1 MHCCCIF
8 LATHISVQLKK
19 IFLYEKILSISLYA
33 KQNTFCQ
40 IKCEINFSN
49 HEWIIARN
57 VDQDLNFYKKLI
69 LDIQHNYL
77 YFSFIE
83 SFCINN
89 RIRKINSQQ
98 KINTKIFFQSSSWLC
113 NKQSKGLK
121 NDLVHWVLF
130 YLQLHHLKFISWGF
144 WCGGSGGVWNWVKW
158 SELRTFGNVDLP
170 CWWSESTHHHL

>member
-1 MHCCCIF
+1 MNHCKKCRSRLEF
-8 LATHISVQLKK
+8 LQK
-19 IFLYEKILSISLYA
+19 
-33 KQNTFCQ
+33 
-40 IKCEINFSN
+40 INF
-49 HEWIIARN
+49 R
-57 VDQDLNFYKKLI
+57 YTT
-69 LDIQHNYL
+69 
-77 YFSFIE
+77 FSFIE

-89 RIRKINSQQ
+89 RIRKINWQQ

-158 SELRTFGNVDLP
+158 AQNVWQRRPPMLMIWVNSSSSVAPGNSPADGWPPTICQWFPKRIDASLKTILEL
-170 CWWSESTHHHL
+170 CWNNRIFI